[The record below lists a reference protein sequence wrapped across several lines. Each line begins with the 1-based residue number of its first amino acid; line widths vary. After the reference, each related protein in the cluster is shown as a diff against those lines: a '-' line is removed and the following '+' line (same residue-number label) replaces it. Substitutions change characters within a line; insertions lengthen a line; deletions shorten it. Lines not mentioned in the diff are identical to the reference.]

1 MLLLPAAGGGPP
13 LLATHHR
20 STTAAGNGCSALPC
34 LLLQTAK
41 GNPAK
46 GCTNEEWSHVMQDI
60 MAAAARLRL
69 SGEWPAGAPIIY
81 SFDNDKIH
89 QKPET
94 LAALKINYKNRLPL
108 PPYSPDMHR
117 VIEYT
122 VGRLKTAFRKWLYA
136 HPGANTMEKYQD
148 ALTTIFFNKK
158 KKSVADAETI
168 NKSVKRLP
176 SLFKEILAAKG
187 GWPPRKRSL

>member
-13 LLATHHR
+13 FPAVHHR
-20 STTAAGNGCSALPC
+20 SATAAGNGCSALPC
-34 LLLQTAK
+34 LLLQTAA

-46 GCTNEEWSHVMQDI
+46 GCTNEEWSHVMLDI

-69 SGEWPAGAPIIY
+69 SGDWPTGAPIMY

-117 VIEYT
+117 VIERT
-122 VGRLKTAFRKWLYA
+122 VGRLKTAFRKWMYA
-136 HPGANTMEKYQD
+136 HPGANTMEQYQA
-148 ALTTIFFNKK
+148 ALTHIFFNHKK
-158 KKSVADAETI
+158 VAGADTI
-168 NKSVKRLP
+168 NRSVKRLP

-187 GWPPRKRSL
+187 GWPSKSSL